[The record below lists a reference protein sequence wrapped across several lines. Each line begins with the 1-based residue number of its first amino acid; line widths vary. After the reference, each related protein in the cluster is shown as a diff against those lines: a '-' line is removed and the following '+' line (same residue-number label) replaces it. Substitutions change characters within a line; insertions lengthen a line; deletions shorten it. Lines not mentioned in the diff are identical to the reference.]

1 MMKRFFA
8 TMLLTTFFWACTESN
23 PELTGA
29 TSETTNGIAFIVVD
43 ASHTPVANAR
53 IKLYSKETISV
64 IDSAATNSLGEAHF
78 DTVISDGFIEG
89 IAGNDSSLMVWEPL
103 DTNQTRIS
111 LLPAASI
118 TVRTGAAEAD
128 YAKLYETIAL
138 QSTPY
143 AATRNGNEYVFSRV
157 PAGTFDIVAGDSLIA
172 TVSLENGTTADTLFR
187 MPGITQEFVFE
198 DFEDGDSLNNIAKT
212 VPNYGWY
219 FNASNDAKWITPDS
233 SNKFATAI
241 SGDEHGK
248 YISLKFALGDSGF
261 VLLGTH
267 IGLDTGYYD
276 LSKLTAVRLKVRGDC
291 EFSVALEHFKDIG
304 NNKFRKA
311 LWKSKASEDWHEIVI
326 RPGNET
332 LESESYQVRFSEI
345 AKEIGLFSIFVSS
358 GTFLQ
363 IDEIVFEGMNSITEP

>member
-8 TMLLTTFFWACTESN
+8 TMLLTAFFWACTESN

-248 YISLKFALGDSGF
+248 YISLKFALGDSGY

-276 LSKLTAVRLKVRGDC
+276 LSKLTAVRMKVRGDC

-363 IDEIVFEGMNSITEP
+363 IDEIVFEGMNSITEL

>member
-8 TMLLTTFFWACTESN
+8 TMLLTAFFWACTESN

-291 EFSVALEHFKDIG
+291 EFSVALEHYKDIG
-304 NNKFRKA
+304 DNKFRKA

>member
-128 YAKLYETIAL
+128 YAMLYETIAL

-241 SGDEHGK
+241 SGDEHRK

>member
-8 TMLLTTFFWACTESN
+8 TMLLTAFFWACTESN

-233 SNKFATAI
+233 SNKFATTI

>member
-1 MMKRFFA
+1 MKRFFA

-332 LESESYQVRFSEI
+332 LESES
-345 AKEIGLFSIFVSS
+345 
-358 GTFLQ
+358 
-363 IDEIVFEGMNSITEP
+363 

>member
-1 MMKRFFA
+1 MKRFFA
-8 TMLLTTFFWACTESN
+8 TMLLTAFFWACTESN

-187 MPGITQEFVFE
+187 MSGITQEFVFE

>member
-1 MMKRFFA
+1 MKRFFA
-8 TMLLTTFFWACTESN
+8 TMLLTAFFWACTESN

-89 IAGNDSSLMVWEPL
+89 IAGNDSSLMVWEPF

-118 TVRTGAAEAD
+118 TVRTGATEAD

>member
-8 TMLLTTFFWACTESN
+8 TMLLTAFFWACTESN

>member
-1 MMKRFFA
+1 MKRFFA
-8 TMLLTTFFWACTESN
+8 TMLLTAFFWACTESN

-64 IDSAATNSLGEAHF
+64 IDSAATNSSGEAHF

-118 TVRTGAAEAD
+118 TVRTGATEAD

-304 NNKFRKA
+304 DNKFRKA